1 MTNQV
6 GEMSHMM
13 AEMNVDIATGS
24 GLIYCVSMMAVSQTR
39 PQGGASFL
47 WLCSGSE
54 S

>member
-13 AEMNVDIATGS
+13 TEMNVDNATGS
-24 GLIYCVSMMAVSQTR
+24 GVIYCVSMMALSQTR

-47 WLCSGSE
+47 WLSNRSKI
-54 S
+54 